1 MVNVMSRKI
10 LFAEDNKS
18 IADVFINYANKDG
31 YKVDYFDNGKD
42 ALDNFF
48 DNSYDMVVLD
58 IMMPIMDGITVAKKI
73 RLESDVP
80 IIFLT
85 AKGEEYDKIMGLDSG
100 ADDYIVKPF
109 SPAEVMA
116 RIRALF
122 RRMPKEQNS
131 ELIEIDDLI
140 LDLNSYTAKINS
152 IDIKLS
158 KREFE
163 ILWTLSSTPEKVF
176 TRDNLLDS
184 LWGFDYEGDLRT
196 VDTHIKRLRAK
207 IPESENRT
215 WAIVTLRGLGYKF
228 SINNQIKNK

>member
-1 MVNVMSRKI
+1 MTKKL
-10 LFAEDNKS
+10 LFAEDNRG
-18 IADVFINYANKDG
+18 IADIFINYAQKEG
-31 YKVDYFDNGKD
+31 YEVDYCENGQEAFEKFE
-42 ALDNFF
+42 NG
-48 DNSYDMVVLD
+48 SYDMVILD
-58 IMMPIMDGITVAKKI
+58 IMMPVMDGLSLAKKI

-122 RRMPKEQNS
+122 RRIPNNEDS
-131 ELIEIDDLI
+131 ENIHVDDLK
-140 LDLNSYTAKINS
+140 LDLNSYSAEVNGKDIN
-152 IDIKLS
+152 LS

-163 ILWTLSSTPEKVF
+163 ILWTLASNPEKVF

-184 LWGFDYEGDLRT
+184 LWGYDYEGDLRT

-207 IPESENRT
+207 IPEGENRS
-215 WAIVTLRGLGYKF
+215 WAIITLRGVGYKF
-228 SINNQIKNK
+228 TRKDSR